1 MAFSFGNKIIT
12 DGLILYLDAS
22 NPVSYPGSGN
32 TWRDLSTKGNNFALI
47 NSPTYQNSSLR
58 FNLDGTINQYAT
70 CSNNIF
76 GDFDKGDF
84 TIEYVA
90 NFPFNNG
97 PFSAV
102 LSNNHGAYHSTGSAG
117 AAGYSL
123 GIVNQTYFQD
133 NGYRA
138 NSNSE
143 QFAADTTNM
152 PLKDRITHQAYT
164 IQRGPS
170 NVDTVTGKLYKT
182 GSLTTTIT
190 YDMGPTRFA
199 TDGRNPLGN
208 SNISN
213 TIYTLTMMRAA
224 GNSYYASGSLYQIRV
239 YNRVLSAAEITQN
252 YITAK
257 SKFRI

>member
-1 MAFSFGNKIIT
+1 MAFRIGNKIIT
-12 DGLILYLDAS
+12 DGLVLYLDAG
-22 NPVSYPGSGN
+22 NLVSYPGSGT
-32 TWRDLSTKGNNFALI
+32 TWKDLSSNDNDFTLI
-47 NSPTYQNSSLR
+47 NSPTYQNSSIR

-70 CSNNIF
+70 CVNSTF
-76 GDFDKGDF
+76 GNFNKEDF

-90 NFPFNNG
+90 NFPSTNTQ
-97 PFSAV
+97 FSAV
-102 LSNNHGAYHSTGSAG
+102 LSNNHGAYHSTGSATV
-117 AAGYSL
+117 AGYSL

-138 NSNSE
+138 NSNLE
-143 QFAADTTNM
+143 QFGANATNM
-152 PLKDRITHQAYT
+152 PLKDQITHQAYT

-170 NVDTVTGKLYKT
+170 NVDTITGKLYKT

-213 TIYTLTMMRAA
+213 TIYPLTMMRAA
-224 GNSYYASGSLYQIRV
+224 ANSYYASGSLYQIRV
-239 YNRVLSAAEITQN
+239 YNRVLSSTEVTQN
-252 YITAK
+252 YNALK
-257 SKFRI
+257 YRFGL

>member
-1 MAFSFGNKIIT
+1 MSFRFGNSIIT
-12 DGLILYLDAS
+12 EGLILYLDAS

-97 PFSAV
+97 SFSAV
-102 LSNNHGAYHSTGSAG
+102 LSNNHGAYHSVGSATV
-117 AAGYSL
+117 AGYSL

-138 NSNSE
+138 NSNLE
-143 QFAADTTNM
+143 QFGADTKNM
-152 PLKDRITHQAYT
+152 PLKDQITHQAYT

-190 YDMGPTRFA
+190 YDMGPTRFIA
-199 TDGRNPLGN
+199 SGQQLGD

-213 TIYTLTMMRAA
+213 TIYTLTMMRSAI
-224 GNSYYASGSLYQIRV
+224 GSYYASGSLYQIRV
-239 YNRVLSAAEITQN
+239 YNRVLSSAEITQN

>member
-1 MAFSFGNKIIT
+1 MSFRFGSSIVT
-12 DGLILYLDAS
+12 DGLILYLDAG
-22 NPVSYPGSGN
+22 NPLSYPGSGA
-32 TWRDLSTKGNNFALI
+32 TWKDMSSRGNNFTLF
-47 NSPTYQNSSLR
+47 NSPNYQNSALR
-58 FNLDGTINQYAT
+58 FNLDGTVNQYAS
-70 CSNNIF
+70 CSNNTF

-90 NFPFNNG
+90 NFPSTNG
-97 PFSAV
+97 SFSAL
-102 LSNNHGAYHSTGSAG
+102 LSNNVGAYHSVGSTS

-138 NSNSE
+138 NSNLE
-143 QFAADTTNM
+143 QFAADSTNM
-152 PLKDRITHQAYT
+152 PIKDRITYQTYT

-190 YDMGPTRFA
+190 YDIGPTRFL
-199 TDGRNPLGN
+199 TSGVSLGD

-213 TIYTLTMMRAA
+213 TVYPLHIMKAA
-224 GNSYYASGSLYQIRV
+224 GNNYYASGSVYQIRV
-239 YNRVLSAAEITQN
+239 YNRVLSSTEVTQN
-252 YITAK
+252 YNAIK
-257 SKFRI
+257 SRFRL

>member
-1 MAFSFGNKIIT
+1 MSFRFGNSIIT

-22 NPVSYPGSGN
+22 NPVSYPGSG
-32 TWRDLSTKGNNFALI
+32 TIWRDLSPNGNNFTLN
-47 NSPTYQNSSLR
+47 NSPTFQNSAIR

-70 CSNNIF
+70 CVNNTF
-76 GDFDKGDF
+76 GDFNKGDF

-90 NFPFNNG
+90 NFPSING
-97 PFSAV
+97 SFSAL
-102 LSNNHGAYHSTGSAG
+102 LSNNHGAYHAVGSTTV
-117 AAGYSL
+117 AGYSL

-133 NGYRA
+133 NGFRA
-138 NSNSE
+138 NSSTD
-143 QFAADTTNM
+143 QFGADTKNM

-190 YDMGPTRFA
+190 YDMGPTRFIA
-199 TDGRNPLGN
+199 SGQQLGD

-213 TIYTLTMMRAA
+213 TIYTLTMMKAA
-224 GNSYYASGSLYQIRV
+224 AASYYASGSLYQIRV

-257 SKFRI
+257 NKYII